1 MLELASMTSRSSRSE
16 SMTPTLLHQQHQVS
30 AAAAS
35 IANSV
40 ATLALF
46 IGCVV
51 VGALCD
57 RLGARRVLQA
67 GSVALAI
74 CYLWLF
80 STIDSNPQMPVAA
93 VRDHR
98 LHDRHDRRDSVRDGP
113 RVSGPQFASRVF
125 RSLTTSR
132 TQCLAD

>member
-1 MLELASMTSRSSRSE
+1 
-16 SMTPTLLHQQHQVS
+16 MTPTLLHQQHQVS

-113 RVSGPQFASRVF
+113 RVSGRSSLLGYFVLLQHRV
-125 RSLTTSR
+125 RSVWR
-132 TQCLAD
+132 TDAHHRVAVREE